1 MTASIA
7 PSIPQWT
14 LGDRLRKA
22 REHAGMEQ
30 GELASRIGVSRGTV
44 SNYELGRGQRPPK
57 VVVLRAWA
65 HECGVPYEWLVDGF
79 RPTTGVS
86 TAYNRGFVN
95 CESEYMFE
103 GNVAHDPFWSSVAL
117 AA

>member
-1 MTASIA
+1 MTASIV
-7 PSIPQWT
+7 STIPQWT

-30 GELASRIGVSRGTV
+30 GELAVRIGISRGTV
-44 SNYELGRGQRPPK
+44 SNYELGRGTRPPK

-65 HECGVPYEWLVDGF
+65 YECGVPYEWLTAGAPAVHGGADMSDTWQEAS
-79 RPTTGVS
+79 RNTGDYS
-86 TAYNRGFVN
+86 
-95 CESEYMFE
+95 
-103 GNVAHDPFWSSVAL
+103 PLL

>member
-1 MTASIA
+1 MTASTVTPA
-7 PSIPQWT
+7 IPQWT

-30 GELASRIGVSRGTV
+30 GELAHRIGVSRGTV

-79 RPTTGVS
+79 RPTPGMSSPS
-86 TAYNRGFVN
+86 TRGLISP
-95 CESEYMFE
+95 EREYAFA
-103 GNVAHDPFWSSVAL
+103 GNVVMDSVA
-117 AA
+117 A